1 MTDIHSP
8 LVEVCVCVCLQCV
21 KLSRSTEVTVLDKGN

>member
-8 LVEVCVCVCLQCV
+8 LVEVCVCLQCV
-21 KLSRSTEVTVLDKGN
+21 MLSRSTEVTVLDKGN

>member
-8 LVEVCVCVCLQCV
+8 LVEVCVFVVCNAQQ
-21 KLSRSTEVTVLDKGN
+21 KPYKVTVLDKGN